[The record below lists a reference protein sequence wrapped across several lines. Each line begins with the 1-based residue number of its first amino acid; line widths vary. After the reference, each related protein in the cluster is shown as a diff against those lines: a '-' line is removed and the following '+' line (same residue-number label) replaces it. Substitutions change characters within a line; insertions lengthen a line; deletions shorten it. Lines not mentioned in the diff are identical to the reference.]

1 MRTTLVVVLAVLLAA
16 AAGAQGAPGA
26 SWDMVAK
33 ALGREGKAQDG
44 VYKVSFPRSDLNV
57 SIGGTKLQPALALG
71 SWAAFRMEGSDAV
84 TDGDLVLTTAEV
96 NPVISALQRSGIDV
110 TGVHNHLIGE
120 TPRVM
125 YVHFFGKDDAA
136 KLAQGLHDALA
147 ATRTPMGPAPAPK
160 PADLGFDQKKIEGT
174 LGKSGAANGKV
185 LAFSFARPH
194 PIAMRGAQLTPP
206 MGMATAIN
214 FQQSPKGVA
223 ATGDFVVD
231 ANQVNGVIKAL
242 RAADIE
248 VTAVHNHL
256 LEAEPETVFIHFWA
270 EGPADQVAQ
279 GLKTALDASTK

>member
-1 MRTTLVVVLAVLLAA
+1 
-16 AAGAQGAPGA
+16 
-26 SWDMVAK
+26 MVAK

-44 VYKVSFPRSDLNV
+44 VYKVSFPRSDLNI

-125 YVHFFGKDDAA
+125 YVHFFGKGDAA

-194 PIAMRGAQLTPP
+194 PIAMRGAQLSPP

-242 RAADIE
+242 RAADIA

-279 GLKTALDASTK
+279 GLKAALDASTK